1 MIDGEHKR
9 SFVTGETNCNI
20 TADSE
25 SAINVAIS
33 SIENHKRQLLR
44 FIKSHPRFLYSF
56 EPVEVDEGPAIAR
69 LMADAAK
76 KAEVGPM
83 AAVAGV
89 LAELAVE
96 NMVLKGAE
104 VAIVEN
110 GGEVSAFS
118 KRPIDVA
125 LLAGRSFPSKR
136 LGFRLDHFPI
146 GIATSSGIYSH
157 AFSFGDAEAVTIFAS
172 NSGLADA
179 AATSVC
185 NIISGNDPQKAIDK
199 GIRRALS
206 ISGVKG
212 VFILYKSLI
221 GRSGQIPKIIKILPE
236 KE

>member
-1 MIDGEHKR
+1 M
-9 SFVTGETNCNI
+9 SF
-20 TADSE
+20 
-25 SAINVAIS
+25 
-33 SIENHKRQLLR
+33 
-44 FIKSHPRFLYSF
+44 
-56 EPVEVDEGPAIAR
+56 
-69 LMADAAK
+69 
-76 KAEVGPM
+76 
-83 AAVAGV
+83 
-89 LAELAVE
+89 
-96 NMVLKGAE
+96 
-104 VAIVEN
+104 
-110 GGEVSAFS
+110 FS
-118 KRPIDVA
+118 LIPIFVA
-125 LLAGRSFPSKR
+125 LVAGRSFPSTR